1 MTDIE
6 ITKEFKMK
14 NIKDIAKDLKIKESD
29 IEQYGNYKA
38 KINYKNYKNNNKS
51 KLILVTATSPTP
63 YGEGKTTI

>member
-14 NIKDIAKDLKIKESD
+14 NIKDIAKDLKIEESD

-38 KINYKNYKNNNKS
+38 KIN
-51 KLILVTATSPTP
+51 
-63 YGEGKTTI
+63 